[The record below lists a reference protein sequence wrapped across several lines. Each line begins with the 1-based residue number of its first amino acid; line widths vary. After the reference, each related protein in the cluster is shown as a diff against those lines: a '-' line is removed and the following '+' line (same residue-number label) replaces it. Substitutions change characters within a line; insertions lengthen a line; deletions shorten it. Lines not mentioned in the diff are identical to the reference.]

1 MKKIYSNAEI
11 EIVSFTAEDIV
22 TASVAADSFDY
33 VDNNAWDS

>member
-1 MKKIYSNAEI
+1 MKDLYSKAEI
-11 EIVSFTAEDIV
+11 EIIRFSAEDIV